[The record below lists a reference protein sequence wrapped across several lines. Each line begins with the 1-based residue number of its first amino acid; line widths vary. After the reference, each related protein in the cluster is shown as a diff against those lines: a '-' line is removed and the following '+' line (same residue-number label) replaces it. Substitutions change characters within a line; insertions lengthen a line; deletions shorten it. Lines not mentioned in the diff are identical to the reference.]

1 MAGINL
7 ESEKVMKH
15 FVEREELPGGLVV
28 LVEYDP
34 DPTSPRDW
42 CNLGRVTLVD
52 RARYDFGDD
61 RADADT
67 VRAILRDPSLVAL
80 PIYIYDHSGI
90 TINTTGFSCP
100 WDSGLVGVISVDK
113 ARARAELG
121 RKRLDLARVRE
132 YLKGEIESLDQY
144 LTGTVYGYRV
154 ENSEGD
160 GLASCWGFFGK
171 SSECLAEG
179 LAEARAIAQTLD
191 RAALAA

>member
-1 MAGINL
+1 MRH
-7 ESEKVMKH
+7 S
-15 FVEREELPGGLVV
+15 VEREALPGGLVV
-28 LVEYDP
+28 FVEYDS
-34 DPTSPRDW
+34 DPGSPRDW
-42 CNLGRVTLVD
+42 CNLGRVTLID
-52 RARYDFGDD
+52 RARYNFGDD
-61 RADADT
+61 RADVDT
-67 VRAILRDPSLVAL
+67 VRAILRDPALVAL

-90 TINTTGFSCP
+90 TINITGFSCP

-132 YLKGEIESLDQY
+132 CLRGEIESLDQY

-160 GLASCWGFFGK
+160 DLASCWGFYGT
-171 SSECLAEG
+171 SAECLAEG
-179 LAEARAIAQTLD
+179 LAEARAIAEALD